1 MRVFTLL
8 IFLALGQASEAEVKN
23 NHLENLAVLIPSCDK
38 YAEAWPGFFKLLDKY
53 WPQLDNKIYLIG
65 GKEKY
70 ERENLFNISIL
81 NEKSWSDNVLQA
93 LENIEED
100 YVMIFLED
108 YYITKP
114 VDQEKLV
121 RFFEIMKQE
130 GAANLVLAP
139 SGEYLKKHPDESGV
153 AYMNLKQLYRT
164 SLQAV
169 IWKKEILKKLLKSGE
184 SPWEFELVG
193 TLRTHEMNE
202 SFMIVTKDMPIPYF
216 GVIRKG
222 HWWRDID
229 KLAAKE
235 GLNLKRK
242 LPTEGFFREK
252 YIELMGWI
260 SVHINKPVKKLFGL
274 ENKTLAPG
282 WF

>member
-1 MRVFTLL
+1 MRVI
-8 IFLALGQASEAEVKN
+8 IFLMCLFLSQVSTAAQKKH
-23 NHLENLAVLIPSCDK
+23 HLENLAVLIPSCDK

-65 GKEKY
+65 GHKKF
-70 ERENLFNISIL
+70 ERKNLYNISIV
-81 NEKSWSDNVLQA
+81 NEKSWSDNVLQV
-93 LENIEED
+93 LNIIEED

-114 VDQEKLV
+114 VNQENLI
-121 RFFEIMKQE
+121 RYYEIMKQE

-139 SGEYLKKHPDESGV
+139 GEYLNKHPVEKGL
-153 AYMNLKQLYRT
+153 AYMKPEQPYRT

-169 IWKKEILKKLLKSGE
+169 IWKKDILKKLLKSGE

-193 TLRTHEMNE
+193 TVRTHGMKEP
-202 SFMIVTKDMPIPYF
+202 FMISTDKPIPYS

-229 KLAAKE
+229 SLIEKE
-235 GLNLKRK
+235 GIVLDRK
-242 LPTEGFFREK
+242 LPKESFFREK
-252 YIELMGWI
+252 YIEIMGWI
-260 SVHINKPVKKLFGL
+260 SVNINQPIKRFFGL
-274 ENKTLAPG
+274 EHKTLTTG